1 MKKSTTIVGLA
12 LTMLAVYAI
21 LNLVSLKRDLA
32 DAMEQTSALQ
42 AEIQQAQAEGAELE
56 ENMQPEVGAVLEGKV
71 SGVTKFGAFVNL
83 PGDKSGLVH
92 ISEIANTFVSDV
104 AQYVSVGQTVK
115 VKVIGINGDK
125 INLSIKR
132 AEESKEAPRR
142 RAPQQRSEQQSRPPK
157 QPQQPSG
164 QVAAPTEDQAFE
176 DKLKQFMKDSDSRI
190 ADNRM
195 YADRGRSRRRK

>member
-1 MKKSTTIVGLA
+1 
-12 LTMLAVYAI
+12 
-21 LNLVSLKRDLA
+21 
-32 DAMEQTSALQ
+32 
-42 AEIQQAQAEGAELE
+42 
-56 ENMQPEVGAVLEGKV
+56 MQPEVGAVLEGKV

-132 AEESKEAPRR
+132 AEESKEAPRSSAPSS
-142 RAPQQRSEQQSRPPK
+142 RADRPSSRSSRP
-157 QPQQPSG
+157 
-164 QVAAPTEDQAFE
+164 
-176 DKLKQFMKDSDSRI
+176 
-190 ADNRM
+190 
-195 YADRGRSRRRK
+195 GRSQRPRRIRRLRISSSSL

>member
-1 MKKSTTIVGLA
+1 
-12 LTMLAVYAI
+12 
-21 LNLVSLKRDLA
+21 
-32 DAMEQTSALQ
+32 
-42 AEIQQAQAEGAELE
+42 
-56 ENMQPEVGAVLEGKV
+56 MQPEVGAVLEGKV

-83 PGDKSGLVH
+83 PGGKSGLVH

-125 INLSIKR
+125 INLSIKC
-132 AEESKEAPRR
+132 AEDSEEAPRR
-142 RAPQQRSEQQSRPPK
+142 RAPQQHAEQQSRPPK

>member
-1 MKKSTTIVGLA
+1 M
-12 LTMLAVYAI
+12 
-21 LNLVSLKRDLA
+21 
-32 DAMEQTSALQ
+32 
-42 AEIQQAQAEGAELE
+42 
-56 ENMQPEVGAVLEGKV
+56 
-71 SGVTKFGAFVNL
+71 
-83 PGDKSGLVH
+83 H

-132 AEESKEAPRR
+132 AEESEEAPRR
-142 RAPQQRSEQQSRPPK
+142 RAPQQHAEQQSRPPK

>member
-1 MKKSTTIVGLA
+1 
-12 LTMLAVYAI
+12 
-21 LNLVSLKRDLA
+21 
-32 DAMEQTSALQ
+32 
-42 AEIQQAQAEGAELE
+42 
-56 ENMQPEVGAVLEGKV
+56 MQPEVGAVLEGKV
-71 SGVTKFGAFVNL
+71 SGVTKFVAFVNL
-83 PGDKSGLVH
+83 PGGKSGLVH

-132 AEESKEAPRR
+132 AEESEEAPRR
-142 RAPQQRSEQQSRPPK
+142 RAPQQHAEQQSRPTK

>member
-1 MKKSTTIVGLA
+1 
-12 LTMLAVYAI
+12 
-21 LNLVSLKRDLA
+21 
-32 DAMEQTSALQ
+32 
-42 AEIQQAQAEGAELE
+42 
-56 ENMQPEVGAVLEGKV
+56 MQPEVGAVLEGKV
-71 SGVTKFGAFVNL
+71 SGVTKFGAFVSL
-83 PGDKSGLVH
+83 PGGKSGLVH

-104 AQYVSVGQTVK
+104 AQFVSVGQTVK

-132 AEESKEAPRR
+132 AEESDNAPRK
-142 RAPQQRSEQQSRPPK
+142 RAPQQPRPAAQKQQ
-157 QPQQPSG
+157 QPRQPSG
-164 QVAAPTEDQAFE
+164 QVAAPTDDQDFE

>member
-1 MKKSTTIVGLA
+1 
-12 LTMLAVYAI
+12 
-21 LNLVSLKRDLA
+21 
-32 DAMEQTSALQ
+32 
-42 AEIQQAQAEGAELE
+42 
-56 ENMQPEVGAVLEGKV
+56 MQPEVGAVLEGKV

-83 PGDKSGLVH
+83 PGGKSGLVH

-132 AEESKEAPRR
+132 AEESEEAPRR
-142 RAPQQRSEQQSRPPK
+142 RAPQQRTEQQSRPPK
-157 QPQQPSG
+157 PQQPSG

>member
-1 MKKSTTIVGLA
+1 
-12 LTMLAVYAI
+12 
-21 LNLVSLKRDLA
+21 
-32 DAMEQTSALQ
+32 
-42 AEIQQAQAEGAELE
+42 
-56 ENMQPEVGAVLEGKV
+56 MQPEVGAVLEGKV

-83 PGDKSGLVH
+83 PGGKSGLVH

-132 AEESKEAPRR
+132 AEESEEAPRR
-142 RAPQQRSEQQSRPPK
+142 RVPQQHAEQQSRPPK

>member
-1 MKKSTTIVGLA
+1 
-12 LTMLAVYAI
+12 
-21 LNLVSLKRDLA
+21 
-32 DAMEQTSALQ
+32 
-42 AEIQQAQAEGAELE
+42 
-56 ENMQPEVGAVLEGKV
+56 MQPEVGAVLDGKV

-83 PGDKSGLVH
+83 PGGKSGLVH

-132 AEESKEAPRR
+132 AEESEEAPRR
-142 RAPQQRSEQQSRPPK
+142 RAPQQHAEQQSRPTK

>member
-1 MKKSTTIVGLA
+1 
-12 LTMLAVYAI
+12 
-21 LNLVSLKRDLA
+21 
-32 DAMEQTSALQ
+32 
-42 AEIQQAQAEGAELE
+42 
-56 ENMQPEVGAVLEGKV
+56 MQPEVGAVLEGKV

-142 RAPQQRSEQQSRPPK
+142 SAPPRAAAALRAAK
-157 QPQQPSG
+157 Q
-164 QVAAPTEDQAFE
+164 AAQAAAAAV
-176 DKLKQFMKDSDSRI
+176 R
-190 ADNRM
+190 A
-195 YADRGRSRRRK
+195 GRSAHGGSGV

>member
-1 MKKSTTIVGLA
+1 
-12 LTMLAVYAI
+12 
-21 LNLVSLKRDLA
+21 
-32 DAMEQTSALQ
+32 
-42 AEIQQAQAEGAELE
+42 
-56 ENMQPEVGAVLEGKV
+56 MQPEVGAVLEGKV
-71 SGVTKFGAFVNL
+71 SGVTKFVAFVNL
-83 PGDKSGLVH
+83 PGGKSGLVH

-132 AEESKEAPRR
+132 AEESEEAPRR
-142 RAPQQRSEQQSRPPK
+142 RAPQQHAEQQSRPPK
-157 QPQQPSG
+157 QPQQSSG

>member
-1 MKKSTTIVGLA
+1 
-12 LTMLAVYAI
+12 
-21 LNLVSLKRDLA
+21 
-32 DAMEQTSALQ
+32 
-42 AEIQQAQAEGAELE
+42 
-56 ENMQPEVGAVLEGKV
+56 MQPEVGAVLEGKV

-83 PGDKSGLVH
+83 PGGKSGLVH

-104 AQYVSVGQTVK
+104 ALYVSVGQTVK

-132 AEESKEAPRR
+132 AEESEEAPRR
-142 RAPQQRSEQQSRPPK
+142 RAPQQHAEQQSRPPK
-157 QPQQPSG
+157 QPQQPQQPSG

>member
-1 MKKSTTIVGLA
+1 
-12 LTMLAVYAI
+12 
-21 LNLVSLKRDLA
+21 
-32 DAMEQTSALQ
+32 
-42 AEIQQAQAEGAELE
+42 
-56 ENMQPEVGAVLEGKV
+56 MQPEVGAVLEGKV

-83 PGDKSGLVH
+83 PGGKSGLVH

-132 AEESKEAPRR
+132 AEESEEAPRR
-142 RAPQQRSEQQSRPPK
+142 RAPQQHAEQQSRTPK

>member
-1 MKKSTTIVGLA
+1 
-12 LTMLAVYAI
+12 
-21 LNLVSLKRDLA
+21 
-32 DAMEQTSALQ
+32 
-42 AEIQQAQAEGAELE
+42 
-56 ENMQPEVGAVLEGKV
+56 MQPEVGAVLEGKV

-83 PGDKSGLVH
+83 PGGKSGLVH

-132 AEESKEAPRR
+132 AEESEEAPRR
-142 RAPQQRSEQQSRPPK
+142 RAPQQHAEQQSRPPK

-164 QVAAPTEDQAFE
+164 QVAVPTEDQAFE

>member
-1 MKKSTTIVGLA
+1 
-12 LTMLAVYAI
+12 
-21 LNLVSLKRDLA
+21 
-32 DAMEQTSALQ
+32 
-42 AEIQQAQAEGAELE
+42 
-56 ENMQPEVGAVLEGKV
+56 MQPEVGAVLEGKV

-83 PGDKSGLVH
+83 PGGKSGLVH
-92 ISEIANTFVSDV
+92 ISEIANTFVNDV

-132 AEESKEAPRR
+132 AEETEEAPRR
-142 RAPQQRSEQQSRPPK
+142 RAPQQPRPTAPK
-157 QPQQPSG
+157 QQQPRQQPSG
-164 QVAAPTEDQAFE
+164 QVAAPTDDQDFE

>member
-1 MKKSTTIVGLA
+1 
-12 LTMLAVYAI
+12 
-21 LNLVSLKRDLA
+21 
-32 DAMEQTSALQ
+32 
-42 AEIQQAQAEGAELE
+42 
-56 ENMQPEVGAVLEGKV
+56 MQPEVGAVLEGKV
-71 SGVTKFGAFVNL
+71 SGVTKFGAFVNM
-83 PGDKSGLVH
+83 PGGKSGLVH

-132 AEESKEAPRR
+132 AEESEEAPRR
-142 RAPQQRSEQQSRPPK
+142 RAPQQHAEQQSRPTK

>member
-1 MKKSTTIVGLA
+1 
-12 LTMLAVYAI
+12 
-21 LNLVSLKRDLA
+21 
-32 DAMEQTSALQ
+32 
-42 AEIQQAQAEGAELE
+42 
-56 ENMQPEVGAVLEGKV
+56 MQPEVGEVLEGKV
-71 SGVTKFGAFVNL
+71 SGVTKFGAFVSL
-83 PGDKSGLVH
+83 PGGKSGLVH

-104 AQYVSVGQTVK
+104 AQFVSVGQTVK

-132 AEESKEAPRR
+132 AEETDNTQRK
-142 RAPQQRSEQQSRPPK
+142 RAPQQQRPAAQKQQQTR
-157 QPQQPSG
+157 QPSG
-164 QVAAPTEDQAFE
+164 QVAEPTDDQAFE